1 MTTVDQK
8 KNTPTRSSITRS
20 DLAEALKQ
28 HSELSASDLAETLKQ
43 HNENILRMVSSLY
56 GWTPERQAEMRE
68 EIGDLGKC
76 YLGDGSDGLS
86 ITRDPGTV
94 KFLAAVYRLQ
104 LLLDTETEPIN

>member
-1 MTTVDQK
+1 
-8 KNTPTRSSITRS
+8 
-20 DLAEALKQ
+20 
-28 HSELSASDLAETLKQ
+28 
-43 HNENILRMVSSLY
+43 
-56 GWTPERQAEMRE
+56 MRE